1 MTLEKTITP
10 QNRINELENEVVKLK
25 EAIKNLTD
33 ATEDKD
39 GQFKIWHQY
48 LREATKAAKELL

>member
-1 MTLEKTITP
+1 MTTP
-10 QNRINELENEVVKLK
+10 QIRINELEQEIAKLK
-25 EAIKNLTD
+25 EAIKNLVN

-48 LREATKAAKELL
+48 LRETTKAAKELL